1 MIRREKIRLSRR
13 LERGLNQLYKEQK
26 RLEKQAKKYQR
37 QAEKIRKLRKLLLE
51 AKTQLWLQGEY
62 KWQIKV

>member
-13 LERGLNQLYKEQK
+13 LERGLNQLYWEQK

-37 QAEKIRKLRKLLLE
+37 QADKIRKLRKLLLD
-51 AKTQLWLQGEY
+51 AKAQLWLKEE
-62 KWQIKV
+62 